1 VSSGKGGVG
10 KSITAANLAIYY
22 AKKGLRVALLD
33 IDPLSNIST
42 IMDLPESEIFIQ
54 GGDPENH
61 QDKLA
66 DHVINLFNNLDLVFP
81 EPKLKGRASVELL
94 KKIFGRF
101 STEFDSNYD
110 LLILDMPAGSNY
122 EDNLAFLPFIHTLI
136 LVTNPEPTAHAS
148 AGGYIKRVLAL
159 QPDRMINIWHNRY
172 SIETT
177 LDFNPGDVV
186 GNYNKNV
193 IAEEKLTAE
202 SSAKVRDFAFIPEDP
217 SMNLLRGNPTIS
229 ANILYNLL
237 NTLEA
242 LQEERLHSEPLTMSV
257 SLKTAELLKYY
268 ISRNKKIENID
279 TYIQEL
285 GSYLKNLAVIAGE
298 GCLLADTEVTE
309 VFSHEQSKNLKAY
322 VERVK
327 KDLLRQSIIR
337 LLSLVEEKKQQA
349 ESSNR
354 IFLAGA
360 PALSDKILDREIS
373 SLLIEISR
381 LPSLNPTMK
390 NLGSVLLFYFALYK
404 LFQSETVVALISGLI
419 PQRENNRGMKKRDRK
434 RQIRILIE
442 KNPSYQQQYY
452 KLIKILYSIINKQLA
467 TITRAF
473 QLQNLIF
480 RNEKNELMSKAY
492 LTLLTNFIHGTI
504 YGGLSII
511 IGFDYRPASIAFQ
524 RGAERLLKLLS
535 VDPVDIME
543 QAGRQ
548 PA

>member
-22 AKKGLRVALLD
+22 AKKGLRIALLD
-33 IDPLSNIST
+33 IDPLSDIST
-42 IMDLPESEIFIQ
+42 IMDLPEAEIFIQ
-54 GGDPENH
+54 SADPENH

-101 STEFDSNYD
+101 ITEFDRNYD

-148 AGGYIKRVLAL
+148 AGAYIKKVLAL
-159 QPDRMINIWHNRY
+159 QPERMINIWHNRY
-172 SIETT
+172 SRETS
-177 LDFNPGDVV
+177 LDFNPRDVV

-193 IAEEKLTAE
+193 IAEEKLTVE
-202 SSAKVRDFAFIPEDP
+202 SSTKVRDFAFIPEDP
-217 SMNLLRGNPTIS
+217 SMNLLRGNPNIS

-242 LQEERLHSEPLTMSV
+242 LQEERIHSEPLSMSL
-257 SLKTAELLKYY
+257 SPKTEELVKYY
-268 ISRNKKIENID
+268 ISHNKKIENID

-298 GCLLADTEVTE
+298 GSLLADIEVAE
-309 VFSHEQSKNLKAY
+309 VFSHEQSNNLKAY
-322 VERVK
+322 VERVQN
-327 KDLLRQSIIR
+327 DLLRQSIIR
-337 LLSLVEEKKQQA
+337 LISLVEEKKQQA
-349 ESSNR
+349 ENSNR
-354 IFLAGA
+354 IFLVGA
-360 PALSDKILDREIS
+360 PAFSDKILDREIN

-381 LPSLNPTMK
+381 LPSLNPTLK

-404 LFQSETVVALISGLI
+404 LFQSETVVALISGFI
-419 PQRENNRGMKKRDRK
+419 PQRENNRGMKIRNRK

-442 KNPSYQQQYY
+442 KNRRYQQQYY
-452 KLIKILYSIINKQLA
+452 RLIKMLYSIITKQLA
-467 TITRAF
+467 TISRAF
-473 QLQNLIF
+473 HLQNLIF
-480 RNEKNELMSKAY
+480 RNEKNEPASKAY
-492 LTLLTNFIHGTI
+492 LTLLTNFIHGII

-524 RGAERLLKLLS
+524 RGAEKILKLLEAG
-535 VDPVDIME
+535 PVDGME
-543 QAGRQ
+543 
-548 PA
+548 

>member
-1 VSSGKGGVG
+1 MSSGKGGVG

-22 AKKGLRVALLD
+22 AKKGLRIALLD
-33 IDPLSNIST
+33 IDPLSDIST
-42 IMDLPESEIFIQ
+42 IMDLPEAEIFIQ
-54 GGDPENH
+54 SADPENH

-101 STEFDSNYD
+101 ITEFDRNYD

-148 AGGYIKRVLAL
+148 AGAYIKKVLAL
-159 QPDRMINIWHNRY
+159 QPERMINIWHNRY
-172 SIETT
+172 SRETS
-177 LDFNPGDVV
+177 LDFNPRDVV

-193 IAEEKLTAE
+193 IAEEKLTVE
-202 SSAKVRDFAFIPEDP
+202 SSTKVRDFAFIPEDP
-217 SMNLLRGNPTIS
+217 SMNLLRGNPNIS

-242 LQEERLHSEPLTMSV
+242 LQEERIHSEPLSMSL
-257 SLKTAELLKYY
+257 SPKTEELVKYY
-268 ISRNKKIENID
+268 ISHNKKIENID

-298 GCLLADTEVTE
+298 GSLLADIEVAE
-309 VFSHEQSKNLKAY
+309 VFSHEQSNNLKAY
-322 VERVK
+322 VERVQN
-327 KDLLRQSIIR
+327 DLLRQSIIR
-337 LLSLVEEKKQQA
+337 LISLVEEKKQQA
-349 ESSNR
+349 ENSNR
-354 IFLAGA
+354 IFLVGA
-360 PALSDKILDREIS
+360 PAFSDKILDREIN

-381 LPSLNPTMK
+381 LPSLNPTLK
-390 NLGSVLLFYFALYK
+390 NLGSVLLFYFALYR
-404 LFQSETVVALISGLI
+404 LFQSETVVALISGFI
-419 PQRENNRGMKKRDRK
+419 PQRENNRGMKIRNRK

-442 KNPSYQQQYY
+442 KNRRYQQQYY
-452 KLIKILYSIINKQLA
+452 RLIKMLYSIITKQLA
-467 TITRAF
+467 TISRAF
-473 QLQNLIF
+473 HLQNLIF
-480 RNEKNELMSKAY
+480 RNEKNEPASKAY
-492 LTLLTNFIHGTI
+492 LTLLTNFIHGII

-524 RGAERLLKLLS
+524 RGAEKILKLLEA
-535 VDPVDIME
+535 DPVGGME
-543 QAGRQ
+543 
-548 PA
+548 

>member
-22 AKKGLRVALLD
+22 AKKGLRIALLD
-33 IDPLSNIST
+33 IDPLSDIST
-42 IMDLPESEIFIQ
+42 IMDLPEAEIFIQ
-54 GGDPENH
+54 SADPENH

-101 STEFDSNYD
+101 ITEFDRNYD

-148 AGGYIKRVLAL
+148 AGAYIKKVLAL
-159 QPDRMINIWHNRY
+159 QPERMINIWHNRY
-172 SIETT
+172 SRETS
-177 LDFNPGDVV
+177 LDFNPRDVV

-193 IAEEKLTAE
+193 IAEEKLTVE
-202 SSAKVRDFAFIPEDP
+202 SSTKVRDFAFIPEDP
-217 SMNLLRGNPTIS
+217 SMNLLRGNPNIS

-242 LQEERLHSEPLTMSV
+242 LQEERIHSEPLSMSL
-257 SLKTAELLKYY
+257 SPKTEELVKYY
-268 ISRNKKIENID
+268 ISHNKKIENID

-298 GCLLADTEVTE
+298 GSLLADIEVAE
-309 VFSHEQSKNLKAY
+309 VFSHEQSNNLKAY
-322 VERVK
+322 VERVQN
-327 KDLLRQSIIR
+327 DLLRQSIIR
-337 LLSLVEEKKQQA
+337 LISLVEEKKQQA
-349 ESSNR
+349 ENSNR
-354 IFLAGA
+354 IFLVGA
-360 PALSDKILDREIS
+360 PAFSDKILDREIN

-381 LPSLNPTMK
+381 LPSLNPTLK

-404 LFQSETVVALISGLI
+404 LFQSETVVALISGFI
-419 PQRENNRGMKKRDRK
+419 PQRENNRGMKIRNRK

-442 KNPSYQQQYY
+442 KNRRYQQQYY
-452 KLIKILYSIINKQLA
+452 RLIKMLYSIITKQLA
-467 TITRAF
+467 TISRAF
-473 QLQNLIF
+473 HLQNLIF
-480 RNEKNELMSKAY
+480 RNEKNEPASKAY
-492 LTLLTNFIHGTI
+492 LTLLTNFIHGII

-524 RGAERLLKLLS
+524 RGAEKILKLLEA
-535 VDPVDIME
+535 DPVGGME
-543 QAGRQ
+543 
-548 PA
+548 

>member
-1 VSSGKGGVG
+1 MG

-42 IMDLPESEIFIQ
+42 IMDLPESEIVIQ
-54 GGDPENH
+54 SPEPQNH

-66 DHVINLFNNLDLVFP
+66 DHVINLFNNFDLVFP
-81 EPKLKGRASVELL
+81 EPKLEGRGGIELL

-101 STEFDSNYD
+101 SAEFDLNYD

-122 EDNLAFLPFIHTLI
+122 EDNLAFLPFIKNLI

-148 AGGYIKRVLAL
+148 AGTYIKKVLAR
-159 QPDRMINIWHNRY
+159 QPERMINIWHNRY
-172 SIETT
+172 SREST
-177 LDFNPGDVV
+177 LDFNPIDVV

-193 IAEEKLTAE
+193 IDEEKLTAE
-202 SSAKVRDFAFIPEDP
+202 NSAKVRNFAFTPEDP
-217 SMNLLRGNPTIS
+217 SMNLLRGNPTVS
-229 ANILYNLL
+229 ANVLFNLL

-242 LQEERLHSEPLTMSV
+242 LQEQRLHSQPFTISV
-257 SLKTAELLKYY
+257 SPKTAELVKYY

-285 GSYLKNLAVIAGE
+285 GSYLKNLAVIAG
-298 GCLLADTEVTE
+298 GGSLLADTEVTE
-309 VFSHEQSKNLKAY
+309 VFSPEQSKNLKAY
-322 VERVK
+322 IEQVK

-337 LLSLVEEKKQQA
+337 VITLVEEKKQQA

-360 PALSDKILDREIS
+360 PAFSDKILDREIS
-373 SLLIEISR
+373 SLLIKISR
-381 LPSLNPTMK
+381 LRTLNPILK

-404 LFQSETVVALISGLI
+404 LFQSETVVALISTFI
-419 PQRENNRGMKKRDRK
+419 PQRENDRGIKIRDRK
-434 RQIRILIE
+434 RQIKILIE
-442 KNPSYQQQYY
+442 KDRRYQQHYY
-452 KLIKILYSIINKQLA
+452 RLIKMLYSIINKQLA
-467 TITRAF
+467 TITRVF
-473 QLQNLIF
+473 QLQNLIL
-480 RNEKNELMSKAY
+480 RNEKNELLSKAY
-492 LTLLTNFIHGTI
+492 LTLLTNFIHETI

-524 RGAERLLKLLS
+524 RGAERLLKLL
-535 VDPVDIME
+535 
-543 QAGRQ
+543 
-548 PA
+548 